1 MDATQQHLAAYCAA
15 SGFACLTPETV
26 HRYQRHL
33 LDALGC
39 ALGAGDAPPCAI
51 ARRVAA
57 AVQGTPPAR
66 VIGVAT
72 PTSLEMAAFAS
83 GVQIRYLDFND
94 QLVSGHPSDGLGAL
108 LGIADALALDGPA
121 LIGGMHVLYEVYG
134 RLQAA
139 ALLRERGWDQG
150 TFMAL
155 AVACAAGKLLG
166 LDEVALAEAIAL
178 AASDNAATRQTR
190 AGELSDWKGCA
201 TANAARNGVFAALLA
216 REGLTGP
223 ARPFEG
229 RHGLWEQVSGPFT
242 LDLPAPGERPLIA
255 EAGLKYFPVEN
266 NAQGPAW
273 AALAV
278 REALPADA
286 LASVAVETTEFTW
299 TEIGRDPEKWAP
311 TRRETADHSLPYI
324 FATVL
329 RHGTIGPE
337 HFAPTHL
344 ADPWVRA
351 MMPRITVAPNPAY
364 TARWPAENL
373 CRVTARTRDG
383 REHVVEIAQP
393 RGHPANPLT
402 DAEVAAKFTR
412 QAAPV
417 LGAGGAEAVVDY
429 VWALSTQPRVPALL
443 DLLTP

>member
-1 MDATQQHLAAYCAA
+1 MDGTQERLAAYCAA
-15 SGFACLTPETV
+15 SGFASLAPATV
-26 HRYQRHL
+26 HAYQRHL
-33 LDALGC
+33 LDSLGC

-51 ARRVAA
+51 ARRLAA
-57 AVQGTPPAR
+57 SVRGTPPAR
-66 VIGVAT
+66 VIGAAA
-72 PTSLEMAAFAS
+72 PTSIEMAAFAN
-83 GVQIRYLDFND
+83 GVLVRYLDFND
-94 QLVSGHPSDGLGAL
+94 QLISGHPSDGLGAL
-108 LGIADALALDGPA
+108 LAVADALALDGPA
-121 LIGGMHVLYEVYG
+121 LLGGMHVLYEVYG
-134 RLQAA
+134 RLQGA

-150 TFMAL
+150 TFMAI

-166 LDEVALAEAIAL
+166 LGQAALAEAIAL

-229 RHGLWEQVSGPFT
+229 KHGLWEQVSGPFT
-242 LDLPAPGERPLIA
+242 LDLPAPGEAPLIA

-278 REALPADA
+278 REALPVDA
-286 LASVAVETTEFTW
+286 LATIAVETTEFTW

-329 RHGTIGPE
+329 CHGTIAPE
-337 HFAPTHL
+337 HFAPAAL

-351 MMPRITVAPNPAY
+351 MMPRITVQPSAAF

-373 CRVTARTRDG
+373 CRVVARAHDG

-393 RGHPANPLT
+393 RGYPANPLS
-402 DAEVAAKFTR
+402 DAEVETKFTR

-417 LGAGGAEAVVDY
+417 LGDARARAVVDY
-429 VWALSTQPRVPALL
+429 VGALPTQPRVPALL